1 MDDENVREEEVQ
13 MCREITKDVSREI
26 NDCQILQSIL
36 DDGHYGISVGDRT
49 ALESVIATLHDA
61 TVPKTSN
68 NDTDL

>member
-1 MDDENVREEEVQ
+1 MADENVREEEVH
-13 MCREITKDVSREI
+13 MCQEITKDVLREI

-49 ALESVIATLHDA
+49 ALESVIATLHDD
-61 TVPKTSN
+61 TVLETSN